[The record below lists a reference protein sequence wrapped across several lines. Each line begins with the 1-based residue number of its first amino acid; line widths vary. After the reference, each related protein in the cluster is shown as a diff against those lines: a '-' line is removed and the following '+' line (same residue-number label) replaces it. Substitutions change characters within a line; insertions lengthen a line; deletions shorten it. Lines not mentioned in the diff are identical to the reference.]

1 MSNWDTFVDYFTGQ
15 IPEMGVPGGIPG
27 SEYLWMIVIVAV
39 SIFGFIVARRM
50 VSKV

>member
-1 MSNWDTFVDYFTGQ
+1 MTNWEEAVAYFA
-15 IPEMGVPGGIPG
+15 GGIPG